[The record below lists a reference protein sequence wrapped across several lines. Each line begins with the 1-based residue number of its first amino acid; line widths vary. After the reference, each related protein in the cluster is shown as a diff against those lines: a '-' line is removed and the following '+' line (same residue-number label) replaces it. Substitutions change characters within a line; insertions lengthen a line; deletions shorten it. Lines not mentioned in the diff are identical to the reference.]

1 MRKFLA
7 TSLLLV
13 LAATL
18 TACPPAAV
26 EKPVI
31 SSFTATPSIVK
42 ATGTDVELAW
52 VVTGSDGNIITATGT
67 TTIDDPGTASKTT
80 ARGVKATTTFTIT
93 AKNSAGTATKNVT
106 VTLEALVPAPT
117 ITTFQIKT
125 GAGAPGP
132 SVDLPAT
139 GGNVTFNWVV
149 TNSTGLSIDNGVPAI
164 TPFAPTG
171 IKDFTVPAG
180 TTPITFKLTATGATG
195 STPATATVTVN
206 RITAALAPV
215 LTSSVPDNAATGV
228 ALNNN
233 TIVVNFDKEMNTA
246 LTQTAFSGVT
256 ATSFVWNAAKT
267 SATITFTAPAAPAP
281 TATGASNTITY
292 NFSNAAKSADGGTLA
307 PVTRTYTTLKL
318 VKATLDPV
326 ATALAATTLSGS
338 IVYTNGVDPAP
349 AGQPATCGAAG
360 LPICAAN
367 DIDPGEYRIGDS
379 GGTIK
384 NPPITVNPNNAYKG
398 FVGFNLALYAAIT
411 PANLVSATFSMNQ
424 NVTAPGLSSGTP
436 YALGT
441 SPMQLQS
448 ISSAALAT
456 IFLGDGNDRF
466 AYYTA
471 PANSSVNF
479 SDATPGLKTV
489 SVKTELT
496 ADLTNRATRG
506 NRALFRL
513 MFPKV
518 PAVAGTF
525 DGASDNDG
533 QEDIADF
540 KNAPLSDGPKLEIV
554 YTQP

>member
-7 TSLLLV
+7 TTLLLV

-18 TACPPAAV
+18 TACPPTV

-31 SSFTATPSIVK
+31 KDFTVNK
-42 ATGTDVELAW
+42 ATLPAGGGDVIFTYA
-52 VVTGSDGNIITATGT
+52 VTGAETLTIDKGVGALTPLTTGT
-67 TTIDDPGTASKTT
+67 KTVT
-80 ARGVKATTTFTIT
+80 VNATTTYTLT
-93 AKNSAGTATKNVT
+93 AKNSAGDATSAKTIT
-106 VTLEALVPAPT
+106 VSAPVATAPT
-117 ITTFQIKT
+117 INSFKVKATGSAGAGDTFVNLPAGGGSVTFISSVT
-125 GAGAPGP
+125 GATSLKIDPGAVAVA
-132 SVDLPAT
+132 SVT
-139 GGNVTFNWVV
+139 GGETVV
-149 TNSTGLSIDNGVPAI
+149 A
-164 TPFAPTG
+164 AP
-171 IKDFTVPAG
+171 VAG
-180 TTPITFKLTATGATG
+180 NYTLTATNATG
-195 STPATATVTVN
+195 PTTATVTVN
-206 RITAALAPV
+206 IAAALAPTLV
-215 LTSSVPDNAATGV
+215 SSVPDNAATGV

-246 LTQTAFSGVT
+246 LTQAAFSGVT
-256 ATSFVWNAAKT
+256 APSFVWNAAKT

-307 PVTRTYTTLKL
+307 AVSRTYTTLKL